1 MGNNFHFSQGKY
13 YFENRKF
20 WCPKNF
26 LDLEINFQNPR
37 VLSFLKLFQCSQKIW
52 NANTALI
59 PKIVFIFRKVL
70 FGSQNLDPK
79 WLPIPPPPLIIF
91 GISVLFL
98 WWTNF
103 KKLFDFFRKVVCI
116 GPYSKL
122 TILVWQDLTKKIISL
137 YTEAKLDPVLRGW
150 F

>member
-1 MGNNFHFSQGKY
+1 M
-13 YFENRKF
+13 
-20 WCPKNF
+20 
-26 LDLEINFQNPR
+26 DLEINFQNPR

-70 FGSQNLDPK
+70 FGSQNRLSNLAHK
-79 WLPIPPPPLIIF
+79 RLPIPPPLIIF

-137 YTEAKLDPVLRGW
+137 YTEAKLDPVLRAKKYGLDLHPPPLKI
-150 F
+150 FRTCGAKIK